1 MKLSDFKKIFY
12 NNLSEYYPKR
22 SLRFLYKIS
31 IINICKI
38 QETEILIN
46 ERFIEK
52 SELSV
57 LKRVIEK
64 LRLQMPIEYIFKET
78 EFLGNKILLN
88 NKVFIPRPETEELTR
103 WVLAEESNKQKLNI
117 IDLCSGSGCIALSL
131 AQKTNHQISAVDKS
145 QNAVKIANKNFQ
157 YHNVKVKCINQDILR
172 SELKEKYDVMISNP
186 PYVPNSEEKNMKKN
200 VLSYEP
206 KSAIFVQDKH
216 PLLFYDRILYLS
228 KKYLNKKGAI
238 YFEIHQDF
246 ANNIEKLIKSYNF
259 KNYIFKKDFYNK
271 YRMVKIKS

>member
-117 IDLCSGSGCIALSL
+117 IDLCSGSGCIGLEAFSRGAELVCFIDIDPK
-131 AQKTNHQISAVDKS
+131 A
-145 QNAVKIANKNFQ
+145 
-157 YHNVKVKCINQDILR
+157 INYK
-172 SELKEKYDVMISNP
+172 LKE
-186 PYVPNSEEKNMKKN
+186 
-200 VLSYEP
+200 
-206 KSAIFVQDKH
+206 
-216 PLLFYDRILYLS
+216 
-228 KKYLNKKGAI
+228 
-238 YFEIHQDF
+238 
-246 ANNIEKLIKSYNF
+246 
-259 KNYIFKKDFYNK
+259 
-271 YRMVKIKS
+271 